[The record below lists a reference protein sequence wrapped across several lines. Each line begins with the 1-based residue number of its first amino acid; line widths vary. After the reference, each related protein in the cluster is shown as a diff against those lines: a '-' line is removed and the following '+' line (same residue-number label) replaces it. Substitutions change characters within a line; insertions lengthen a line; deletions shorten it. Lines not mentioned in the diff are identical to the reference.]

1 MSALPQRLFTPGP
14 VPVPDIVAHACAAQ
28 PLYHRSADFKDCSV
42 RTWESLARV
51 YRTQH
56 PVLIL
61 AGSAMTGIEA
71 AVASLHRSGERV
83 LVLNNGRFAE
93 RCSTI
98 LSRYGCVV
106 DEIMVE
112 WGESISAELVA
123 TTLDAMSAPASV
135 WITHS
140 ETSTGVTLDLAAIAS
155 VIHERAPNALI
166 CVDAV
171 TSMAVHPV
179 ETDAWKLDVVV
190 TGIQKGLCCPP
201 GLACISLSERAQQ
214 KLHTTTPHAY
224 TLDLSIVLH
233 HYHKHLFAWTPP
245 VTLVAGLD
253 VALHSVLSVGM
264 DATWQKHQRV
274 ADHLRTRLGSMGL
287 LLFGEST
294 SNAVTAVEHPSA
306 DQLRGLL
313 LERHRIVI
321 AGGQDRL
328 QGRVVRI
335 GTCGPYTMH
344 DVDVLCTAI
353 EDVLATL
360 TST

>member
-1 MSALPQRLFTPGP
+1 MHVLPQRLFTPGP
-14 VPVPDIVAHACAAQ
+14 VPVPDNVARACAAQ
-28 PLYHRSADFKDCSV
+28 PLYHRSADFKECSV

-56 PVLIL
+56 PVLVL

-71 AVASLHRSGERV
+71 AVASLHQPGERV

-106 DEIMVE
+106 DEIIVD

-123 TTLDAMSAPASV
+123 TMLDAMSAPASV

-140 ETSTGVTLDLAAIAS
+140 ETSTGVTVDLQAIAS
-155 VIHERAPNALI
+155 VIRERAPDALI

-179 ETDAWKLDVVV
+179 ETDAWELDVVV

-201 GLACISLSERAQQ
+201 GLACVSLSGRAQHR
-214 KLHTTTPHAY
+214 LRTSTPRAY

-233 HYHKHLFAWTPP
+233 HFHKHLFAWTPP

-253 VALHSVLSVGM
+253 VALSSILSVGM
-264 DATWQKHQRV
+264 DATWQKHQLV
-274 ADHLRTRLGSMGL
+274 ADHLRMRLRTMGL
-287 LLFGEST
+287 SLFGEST
-294 SNAVTAVEHPSA
+294 SNAVTAAEHPYA
-306 DQLRGLL
+306 DRIRELL
-313 LERHRIVI
+313 VERHRIVI

-328 QGRVVRI
+328 HGRVVRI
-335 GTCGPYTMH
+335 GTCGPYTIH
-344 DVDVLCTAI
+344 DVDNLCTAI

-360 TST
+360 SSS